1 MINPPI
7 LLQVQDNEWQTVDTI
22 NDVSFDNKIWLT
34 LDYKDQESI
43 DRLFQELNLSS
54 TQQEALTDP
63 EIRPRLWVTQNQ
75 QILLFIRGINL
86 NPNSEPE
93 DMVSVRIYFDG
104 DKLICLRSR
113 SLQTITQIKSK
124 VLTDSNEF
132 TQLNRLFIYLIE
144 QILVKIEK
152 HVTHLANQ
160 LDELEDAVD
169 DGEQVEFKVVED
181 IRRTS
186 AKLWRYLAPQKD
198 VLTKLM
204 HVNLPWIDTETQ
216 HELQELEDEMTY
228 EVEELALVRERCH
241 QLENLLSNKLSQR
254 VNKNLYLISVI
265 TAIFIPVSFL
275 TGLLGINVG
284 GMPGIDSSLA
294 FWTVCG
300 ILLVLAI
307 LEVIYLKHKDWF

>member
-7 LLQVQDNEWQTVDTI
+7 LLQIQDDQWRTVDSI
-22 NDVSFDNKIWLT
+22 SEVNFDSKLWLT
-34 LDYKDQESI
+34 VDYKDKDCIE
-43 DRLFQELNLSS
+43 RLFQELNLSS

-86 NPNSEPE
+86 NPNAEPE

-104 DKLICLRSR
+104 EKLICLRSR

-132 TQLNRLFIYLIE
+132 TELNRLFIYLIE

-169 DGEQVEFKVVED
+169 DGEQVDFKVVED

-204 HVNLPWIDTETQ
+204 QVNLPWIDTETQ
-216 HELQELEDEMTY
+216 HELQELEDEMIY
-228 EVEELALVRERCH
+228 EVEELALVRERCQ

-284 GMPGIDSSLA
+284 GMPGIDSGIA
-294 FWTVCG
+294 FWAVCG